1 MNNTLMEIMKS
12 IKENNLEVDVWKLL
26 NNCIELKINEL
37 SENNAEQSSALR
49 AIMKI
54 NNGKNEAIDA
64 LCE

>member
-1 MNNTLMEIMKS
+1 MNNMLMEIMNS
-12 IKENNLEVDVWKLL
+12 IKKNNLEVDVWKLL
-26 NNCIELKINEL
+26 NNCIELKLNEL
-37 SENNAEQSSALR
+37 SKNNAEQSSALR

>member
-1 MNNTLMEIMKS
+1 MNNMLMEIMNS
-12 IKENNLEVDVWKLL
+12 IKKNNLEVDVWKLL
-26 NNCIELKINEL
+26 NNYIELKLNEL
-37 SENNAEQSSALR
+37 SENNAEQSSRLR